1 MATMLTAQKIK
12 QALKWFILNTFNH
25 SMTFINKHPQLRQSL
40 FNFLRSTGILK
51 MLKKM
56 YFKHFLKKNLPFSQY
71 MIGPTITIDITEKQ
85 MTARAHA
92 IYVQIKHRLAT
103 TQHTKAN

>member
-1 MATMLTAQKIK
+1 MLASQKIK
-12 QALKWFILNTFNH
+12 QALKWLIWNTLKHALNFV
-25 SMTFINKHPQLRQSL
+25 NKHPQLRRSL
-40 FNFLRSTGILK
+40 FNFLRSTGIVK

-71 MIGPTITIDITEKQ
+71 MIGPTIAIDITEQQ
-85 MTARAHA
+85 MTVRAHA
-92 IYVQIKHRLAT
+92 IYADLKSRLAT

>member
-25 SMTFINKHPQLRQSL
+25 SMTFINNHPQLRQSL

-71 MIGPTITIDITEKQ
+71 MIGPTIAIDITEKQ

-92 IYVQIKHRLAT
+92 IYVDLKNRLAT
-103 TQHTKAN
+103 TQHTKAS